1 MRRREFITLFSG
13 ATAAI
18 RPKEPHMLDPAFL
31 KPGRFVESDAAPIVD
46 FARSC
51 VGNAEAPIDMAV
63 RLYYAVRDS
72 VLYDPYQAYAHHDAY
87 SARVALERGRGFCIA
102 KAALLAACARAVAIP
117 ARLGFADVRN
127 HLATPRLIEM
137 NGSDVFGWHG
147 YTELWLEG
155 KFVKTT
161 PAFNLSMCHRFDVT
175 PLEFDGHSDSILHPY
190 DRKDRRHMEYLVYR
204 GTYTDVPVEEIIAT
218 FCESCPRLLEAES
231 FRGGDFAN
239 EAGRF
244 GGRSSDRTIGQAAT
258 ASRQS

>member
-1 MRRREFITLFSG
+1 
-13 ATAAI
+13 
-18 RPKEPHMLDPAFL
+18 MLDPAFL
-31 KPGRFVESDAAPIVD
+31 KPGRFVESDAPPIVD
-46 FARSC
+46 FARLC

-72 VLYDPYQAYAHHDAY
+72 VLYDPYQAYAHDDAY
-87 SARVALERGRGFCIA
+87 SGRVALERGRGFCIA

-137 NGSDVFGWHG
+137 NGSDVFRWHG
-147 YTELWLEG
+147 YTDLWLEG
-155 KFVKTT
+155 KFVKAT
-161 PAFNLSMCHRFDVT
+161 PAFNLSMCQRFDVT

-204 GTYTDVPVEEIIAT
+204 GTYADVPVEKIIAT
-218 FCESCPRLLEAES
+218 FRESCPRVLEAES

-239 EAGRF
+239 EAGT
-244 GGRSSDRTIGQAAT
+244 GAG
-258 ASRQS
+258 

>member
-239 EAGRF
+239 EVGT
-244 GGRSSDRTIGQAAT
+244 G
-258 ASRQS
+258 AS